1 MKKIILLTTLLC
13 ILGLTNGCQTEM
25 EIYNPGDRVEA
36 SFPSTVLR
44 LSMVAADNNQ
54 IQVEM
59 WRGNA
64 KEAASVPVT
73 IQYSSDGVF
82 TPEKAQFD
90 FSAGQYKAYLK
101 FSYES
106 LNNFGGETYTITLS
120 ITNPEQVSRGGNESI
135 TVSAKRKLT
144 FQSIG
149 TGTFTSEFFGE
160 SWPQEVLKAVEGDY
174 YRLPDCYATG
184 YSIEFGIVDGNVSF
198 SMQPT
203 GYISSSYGMVSW
215 DPEYLPY
222 CYIDGKTITFAVNFT
237 VEAGSFGG
245 FYEVLELP

>member
-1 MKKIILLTTLLC
+1 MKKILLLTPLLC
-13 ILGLTNGCQTEM
+13 VLGLTNGCQKEM

-36 SFPSTVLR
+36 SFPSTLLR

-64 KEAASVPVT
+64 NGAAAVPVT
-73 IQYSSDGVF
+73 IQYSTEGVF
-82 TPEKAQFD
+82 TPEKTQFD
-90 FSAGQYKAYLK
+90 FADGQYKAYLK
-101 FSYES
+101 FSYEN

-120 ITNPEQVSRGGNESI
+120 ITDPEQASWGGNESI

-160 SWPQEVLKAVEGDY
+160 AWPQEVLKAVEGDY
-174 YRLPDCYATG
+174 YRLPDCYAEG
-184 YSIEFGIVDGNVSF
+184 YFIEFGIVDGNVTF
-198 SMQPT
+198 STQPT
-203 GYISSSYGMVSW
+203 GYVSSTYGMISW
-215 DPEYLPY
+215 DPEYLAY
-222 CYIDGKTITFAVNFT
+222 CYIDGKTIAFAVNFT
-237 VEAGSFGG
+237 VEDGSYGG
-245 FYEVLELP
+245 YYEVLELP